1 VGPRCSFCGATAGP
15 FLQVEGA
22 FRLLMCG
29 DCQAARGAGGAAD
42 PATLAATGDPDAP
55 VELLAHPD
63 LGEPWYAWG
72 CPIDGCGYR
81 VVLPWW
87 LVGHTAAEHPGWTAA
102 WVAERMRVVY
112 RRADP

>member
-22 FRLLMCG
+22 FRLLMCD
-29 DCQAARGAGGAAD
+29 DCQAARGGR
-42 PATLAATGDPDAP
+42 TDAP
-55 VELLAHPD
+55 TTPAELLAHPD

-72 CPIDGCGYR
+72 CPLEDCDYR